1 VRARRVAD
9 EIGVALLMTVMV
21 LCLLSAMAL
30 ALALAASI
38 ETTISANYRRSVEAL
53 FAADAGL
60 ERTVADLAA
69 IADWDAIL
77 GGRVRSRF
85 VDGPPEG
92 TKVRPDG
99 ATLDLSRQT
108 NLANCNRPTAC
119 ADSELDAVTQDRPWG
134 PNNPRWQPF
143 VYGPVNQWLPADSRA
158 SLFYVVA
165 WVADDPSETDGD
177 PRRDGGGA
185 SGGESA
191 PPGEGGLGVLLVRVE
206 AFGPAGTHRT
216 IQATVVR
223 GRSAAETGQPPPA
236 VRVIGWREI

>member
-1 VRARRVAD
+1 VRPRPRSD
-9 EIGVALLMTVMV
+9 EVGVALLMTVMV

-30 ALALAASI
+30 ALALSASI

-53 FAADAGL
+53 FASDAGL
-60 ERTVADLAA
+60 QCAVAELAS

-99 ATLDLSRQT
+99 ATLDLSMQT
-108 NLANCNRPTAC
+108 NLANCNRASAC
-119 ADSELDAVTQDRPWG
+119 TESDLDAVTQDRPWG

-143 VYGPVNQWLPADSRA
+143 VYGPASQWLPTDSRA
-158 SLFYVVA
+158 PLFYVVA

-177 PRRDGGGA
+177 PGRDGGGA
-185 SGGESA
+185 AGGESA
-191 PPGEGGLGVLLVRVE
+191 PPGEGGLGVLLVRVA

-216 IQATVVR
+216 IQATVVS
-223 GRSAAETGQPPPA
+223 GRPAGETGQPPPA
-236 VRVIGWREI
+236 VRVLGWREI